1 MDIAACLIH
10 MGKSEWVVSNNVLE
24 WKNENEPQPTDEEL
38 QAAWTE
44 IQAEAPMKALRA
56 KRDQLLLQTDK
67 HALTDWPSKRNKW
80 LAYRRALRDL
90 PAANDPNVP
99 FPDPPE

>member
-1 MDIAACLIH
+1 MDIAECLVH
-10 MGKSEWVVSNNVLE
+10 MGKVEWRVSDNVIVR
-24 WKNENEPQPTDEEL
+24 WDSDEPQPTDDEL
-38 QAAWTE
+38 QAAWAE
-44 IQAEAPMKALRA
+44 IQAEAPMKELRA
-56 KRDQLLLQTDK
+56 KRDQLLLETDK